1 MWFGVVIENGCDK
14 RKGPRWDVQMRRQEE
29 WRSELFVLWEEDGG
43 VRTNQVRRKSS
54 SRWAKRGISQHYVGN
69 WCRTQVRVSK
79 KDKCSEQSEFSHLA
93 LRCREATLL
102 FTVICYNAS
111 KLSQGFVICDWPH
124 TYLPGNSREEQHL
137 VTIQDL
143 GSRVKM
149 MCGGKPHQI
158 RTGSAPPTQSH
169 LCVKH
174 HCRPQSELSNTN

>member
-1 MWFGVVIENGCDK
+1 MVLSCGLRRRITDNWVKKKVSKNREEGGMWFGVVIENGCDK

-29 WRSELFVLWEEDGG
+29 WRSELFVLWEEEGG

-54 SRWAKRGISQHYVGN
+54 SRWAKRGILQHYVGN

-124 TYLPGNSREEQHL
+124 TYLATPEKNS
-137 VTIQDL
+137 I
-143 GSRVKM
+143 
-149 MCGGKPHQI
+149 
-158 RTGSAPPTQSH
+158 
-169 LCVKH
+169 
-174 HCRPQSELSNTN
+174 